1 MASVEGGEAG
11 GSVTLEKP
19 AYIARRRSSRS
30 EIGGAIT
37 LFSAAGMFQSA
48 YQDGDCVEV
57 FSPAGKNP
65 GSEWKSSGK
74 IVRVYEK
81 GVKGY
86 VIMICICRALHIA

>member
-1 MASVEGGEAG
+1 
-11 GSVTLEKP
+11 
-19 AYIARRRSSRS
+19 
-30 EIGGAIT
+30 
-37 LFSAAGMFQSA
+37 MFQSA

-86 VIMICICRALHIA
+86 VCFVRVSRIVLLYPVLHLRMVFRVFIIWR

>member
-1 MASVEGGEAG
+1 
-11 GSVTLEKP
+11 
-19 AYIARRRSSRS
+19 
-30 EIGGAIT
+30 
-37 LFSAAGMFQSA
+37 MFQSA

-74 IVRVYEK
+74 IARIYEK

-86 VIMICICRALHIA
+86 VELCACSTYLFDTDCFCCTIS